1 MYQDSLNQAD
11 GKLQPLHDLEI
22 KATSSYERVKK
33 LQHNLGG
40 QATKIEVVRK
50 LAPNI
55 LSRVFRTNLSE
66 EQLVRKS
73 YSCHSESGRFASSRK
88 YLLSEYEILSKLQHP
103 NIIRYVDF
111 EYKPRKDRWNAS
123 IYTEYCPGGDLTQYT
138 TRNEVRGDTITEEQF
153 WSIFHQLASAL
164 LYCHCGLKIDGK
176 DVAEGA
182 WQKPILHR
190 DIKPANIVVSSK
202 QLGQI
207 KVKILD
213 FGFAKHQAS
222 FLGSQV
228 GTPGFMSPVRYI
240 FLQVVIGLIP
250 GRRSMKAG
258 REIGL
263 QNQTSSPS
271 ENGAAV
277 DVKLS
282 DGVTLLHLAAGGG
295 HGATVNLLLGMDLDP
310 NCTDNAGRT
319 PLLCAVENREEEAA
333 RILLRGGAD
342 PNHPKNGK
350 LNPVSKAVEKNAYAI
365 LELLLSNNADLNGFE
380 DGGKQFLLSTIR
392 YGHFSLLGS
401 LLRRGLA
408 FDFADF
414 LDFFKGTGQQRSIRH
429 FLGIMRQHNDM
440 SWIPGYRTQCV
451 QLQSKDEAIITVDR
465 SVAECSRLI
474 RYMLT
479 DWEIDTPSDPIPL
492 FEVEQRVLE
501 KVLEWCYFH
510 CWDDIEALKQWK
522 ISLEVEEWDYKYA
535 QMEQGL
541 LFEVLLAANYLE
553 ITALM
558 DCLSKAVA
566 NMLRGKSP
574 AEMRKLLNIQN
585 DFSPEEEEQIRRESE
600 WAQDR

>member
-1 MYQDSLNQAD
+1 M
-11 GKLQPLHDLEI
+11 
-22 KATSSYERVKK
+22 KK

-190 DIKPANIVVSSK
+190 DIKPANSMLRMKICSRSTSELMDFTVVVSSK

-271 ENGAAV
+271 EV
-277 DVKLS
+277 S
-282 DGVTLLHLAAGGG
+282 
-295 HGATVNLLLGMDLDP
+295 
-310 NCTDNAGRT
+310 
-319 PLLCAVENREEEAA
+319 PLILC
-333 RILLRGGAD
+333 
-342 PNHPKNGK
+342 P
-350 LNPVSKAVEKNAYAI
+350 
-365 LELLLSNNADLNGFE
+365 
-380 DGGKQFLLSTIR
+380 
-392 YGHFSLLGS
+392 
-401 LLRRGLA
+401 
-408 FDFADF
+408 
-414 LDFFKGTGQQRSIRH
+414 
-429 FLGIMRQHNDM
+429 GIVH
-440 SWIPGYRTQCV
+440 
-451 QLQSKDEAIITVDR
+451 
-465 SVAECSRLI
+465 
-474 RYMLT
+474 
-479 DWEIDTPSDPIPL
+479 
-492 FEVEQRVLE
+492 
-501 KVLEWCYFH
+501 
-510 CWDDIEALKQWK
+510 
-522 ISLEVEEWDYKYA
+522 
-535 QMEQGL
+535 
-541 LFEVLLAANYLE
+541 
-553 ITALM
+553 
-558 DCLSKAVA
+558 
-566 NMLRGKSP
+566 
-574 AEMRKLLNIQN
+574 
-585 DFSPEEEEQIRRESE
+585 
-600 WAQDR
+600 